1 MINFTTLDTITTDLL
16 NIIRNFSP
24 SRSEN
29 ISKRQ
34 LEMWVHQHRAL
45 LIKQDIDKGKSPNP
59 DYIQSIPHLQLEV
72 VDESHGGDIISES
85 YILRSQIDIP
95 KTLDLNFKS
104 GFTYIGTI
112 EGNEIQFI
120 PEGRRKWQQY
130 KKYTKNDN
138 LAFLRNN
145 RLYLIYPHPIHQI
158 TLKGIF
164 EVPTEVMNIVNP
176 HSTATEGGWSDSY
189 PIPVNMLPTLKEM
202 ILKKELGIG
211 ISALSDN
218 KNDSANFVSNDTIR

>member
-1 MINFTTLDTITTDLL
+1 MIEFTTLDTITTDLL
-16 NIIRNFSP
+16 NIIRNFNV
-24 SRSEN
+24 SRSED

-45 LIKQDIDKGKSPNP
+45 LIKQDIDKGKLPNP
-59 DYIQSIPHLQLEV
+59 DYIQTIPSLQLEV
-72 VDESHGGDIISES
+72 VDESEGGDIETNS
-85 YILRSQIDIP
+85 YILRTELEIP
-95 KTLDLNFKS
+95 NTLDFNFKS

-112 EGNEIQFI
+112 DGHEIQFI

-138 LAFLRNN
+138 LAFLRDN
-145 RLYLIYPHPIHQI
+145 RLYLIYPKPIHQI
-158 TLKGIF
+158 TVRGIF

-176 HSTATEGGWSDSY
+176 HHTPTEGGWSDPY
-189 PIPVNMLPTLKEM
+189 PIPINMLPTLKEM

-211 ISALSDN
+211 VSALSDN
-218 KNDSANFVSNDTIR
+218 KNDSANFVSKDTIT

>member
-1 MINFTTLDTITTDLL
+1 MIEFTTLDTITTDLL
-16 NIIRNFSP
+16 NIIRNFNV
-24 SRSEN
+24 SRSED

-45 LIKQDIDKGKSPNP
+45 LIKQDIDKGKLPNP
-59 DYIQSIPHLQLEV
+59 DYIQTIPSLQLEV
-72 VDESHGGDIISES
+72 VDESEGGDIETNS
-85 YILRSQIDIP
+85 YILRTELEIP
-95 KTLDLNFKS
+95 NTLDFNFKS

-112 EGNEIQFI
+112 DGHESQFI

-138 LAFLRNN
+138 LAFLRDNK
-145 RLYLIYPHPIHQI
+145 LYLIYPKPIHQI
-158 TLKGIF
+158 TVRGIF

-176 HSTATEGGWSDSY
+176 HHTPTEGGWSDPY
-189 PIPVNMLPTLKEM
+189 PIPINMLPTLKEM

-211 ISALSDN
+211 VSALSDN
-218 KNDSANFVSNDTIR
+218 KNDSANFVSKDTIT

>member
-1 MINFTTLDTITTDLL
+1 MIEFTTLDTITTDLL
-16 NIIRNFSP
+16 NIIRNFNV
-24 SRSEN
+24 SRSED

-45 LIKQDIDKGKSPNP
+45 LIKQDIDKGKLPNP
-59 DYIQSIPHLQLEV
+59 DYIQTIPSLQLEV
-72 VDESHGGDIISES
+72 VDESEGGDIETNS
-85 YILRSQIDIP
+85 YILRTELEIP
-95 KTLDLNFKS
+95 NTLDFNFKS

-112 EGNEIQFI
+112 DGHEIQFI

-138 LAFLRNN
+138 LAFLRDNK
-145 RLYLIYPHPIHQI
+145 LYLIYPKPIHQI
-158 TLKGIF
+158 TVRGIF

-176 HSTATEGGWSDSY
+176 HHTPTEGGWSDPY
-189 PIPVNMLPTLKEM
+189 PIPINMLPTLKEM

-211 ISALSDN
+211 VSALSDN
-218 KNDSANFVSNDTIR
+218 KNDSANFVSKDTIT